1 MTVHEYT
8 HLLIETIIETAK
20 IEPIYKH
27 KIIRKI
33 HKLQAYRD
41 FQNRKLVDKQ
51 VQKAHRPV
59 SKIVFHMVPVHI
71 QQVMR
76 LSCEKN
82 EVDLVEF
89 CSNRRKDEIVEAQR
103 YVIYFLHREM
113 RVSCN
118 MVGRWFMK
126 DHSTILHACS
136 AHENAYETR
145 KMYKMV
151 YDSFKQEALEIIARA
166 LPLSKP

>member
-8 HLLIETIIETAK
+8 HELIDTIMKTAN
-20 IEPIYKH
+20 IEPILKH
-27 KIIRKI
+27 KIVRKI
-33 HKLQAYRD
+33 HNLRSYRD
-41 FQNRKLVDKQ
+41 FCNRKLVDKQ
-51 VQKAHRPV
+51 IQKSHRPV
-59 SKIVFHMVPVHI
+59 SKIVFHMVPAHI
-71 QQVMR
+71 QQVMK

-103 YVIYFLHREM
+103 YVIYFLHKEM
-113 RVSCN
+113 KVSCN

-126 DHSTILHACS
+126 DHSTILHACT
-136 AHENAYETR
+136 AHENAYDTR
-145 KMYKMV
+145 KMYSMV
-151 YDSFKQEALEIIARA
+151 YDSFRQEALEIIARA